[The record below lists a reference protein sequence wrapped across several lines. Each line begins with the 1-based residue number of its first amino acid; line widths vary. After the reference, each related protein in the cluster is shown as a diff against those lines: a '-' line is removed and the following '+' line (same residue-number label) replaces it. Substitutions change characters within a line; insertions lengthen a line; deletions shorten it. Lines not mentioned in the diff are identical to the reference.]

1 MTNLPTIS
9 LADLT
14 TVTGGA
20 AGGVTADTF
29 MPRAYALQSLNSQ
42 NEKSPNPKTAAA
54 IHKEFCGALY
64 PYAKSGAPINSAFG
78 SIARSRVTAEGDK
91 ICK

>member
-1 MTNLPTIS
+1 MKLQTIA
-9 LADLT
+9 LDQLCNII
-14 TVTGGA
+14 GGA
-20 AGGVTADTF
+20 GAVTADNF

-42 NEKSPNPKTAAA
+42 NEKAPNPKTTAA
-54 IHKEFCGALY
+54 IHSEFCGSLY

-78 SIARSRVTAEGDK
+78 SIARSRVTSEGAK

>member
-1 MTNLPTIS
+1 MKLQTIA
-9 LADLT
+9 LDQLGNII
-14 TVTGGA
+14 GGA
-20 AGGVTADTF
+20 AVTADNF

-54 IHKEFCGALY
+54 IHSEFCGSLY

-78 SIARSRVTAEGDK
+78 SIARSRVTSEGAK